1 MQFRKTA
8 FASSIALALAA
19 MSGTVAADTVSD
31 DLTEARQESQI
42 WTTYALSPHLKA
54 SDLKVSVQ
62 GGKATLTGTVE
73 EGVNKDLAKQIAL
86 GVSGI
91 SEVDNQITIQPD
103 YVPVRAPGRSYGEVV
118 DDATITAAI
127 KSKLMWSKHT
137 DGLTTDVD
145 TKQGRVTLQGFADN
159 AGEKNFATRLAMNT
173 RGVTSVDNQLVLS
186 HGKPTVVTNTKAIGK
201 EAKQDAKEVTK
212 EARKDVSDSWITA
225 KVKSTYL
232 YSSNVDG
239 TDIAVSTKSG
249 IVTLSGKV
257 DSGAER
263 ALAIEFARNV
273 RGVKNVHAKGL
284 TL

>member
-8 FASSIALALAA
+8 FASGIALALAA
-19 MSGTVAADTVSD
+19 LSGPVAADTMSD

-42 WTTYALSPHLKA
+42 WTTYALSPHLQA

-62 GGKATLTGTVE
+62 GGKATLTGMVDE
-73 EGVNKDLAKQIAL
+73 EVGRDLAKQIAL

-91 SEVDNQITIQPD
+91 KEVDNQIAIQPD
-103 YVPVRAPGRSYGEVV
+103 YIPVKAPGRSYGEVV

-127 KSKLMWSKHT
+127 KSKLMWSKRT

-145 TKQGRVTLQGFADN
+145 TLQGRVTLQGFADN
-159 AGEKNFATRLAMNT
+159 AGEKNFATRLALNT
-173 RGVTSVDNQLVLS
+173 RGVVSVDNQLVLS
-186 HGKPTVVTNTKAIGK
+186 HGKPTVVTNAKAAGK
-201 EAKQDAKEVTK
+201 EVGKDAKAASK

-239 TDIAVSTKSG
+239 TDINVSTKSG

-257 DSGAER
+257 DSSAER

>member
-19 MSGTVAADTVSD
+19 MSGTVAADTVSE

-42 WTTYALSPHLKA
+42 WTTYALSPHLQA

-62 GGKATLTGTVE
+62 GGKATLTGMVE
-73 EGVNKDLAKQIAL
+73 EEVGRDLAKQIAL

-91 SEVDNQITIQPD
+91 SEVDNRITIQPD
-103 YVPVRAPGRSYGEVV
+103 YIPVRPPGRSYGEVV

-127 KSKLMWSKHT
+127 KSKLLWSKHT

-145 TKQGRVTLQGFADN
+145 TLQGRVTLQGFADN
-159 AGEKNFATRLAMNT
+159 PGEKNIATRLALNT
-173 RGVTSVDNQLVLS
+173 RGVVSVDNQLVLS
-186 HGKPTVVTNTKAIGK
+186 HGKPTVVTNAKAAGK
-201 EAKQDAKEVTK
+201 EVGKDAKAASK

-225 KVKSTYL
+225 KVKSSYL

-239 TDIAVSTKSG
+239 TDINVSTKGG

-263 ALAIEFARNV
+263 ALAIEIARNV

>member
-8 FASSIALALAA
+8 FASGFALALAA
-19 MSGTVAADTVSD
+19 LSGPVAADTMSQ

-42 WTTYALSPHLKA
+42 WTTYALNPHLKA

-73 EGVNKDLAKQIAL
+73 EGVSRDLAKQIAL
-86 GVSGI
+86 GVNGI
-91 SEVDNQITIQPD
+91 REVDNRITIQPD
-103 YVPVRAPGRSYGEVV
+103 YIPVRAPGRSYGEVV
-118 DDATITAAI
+118 DDATITSAI
-127 KSKLMWSKHT
+127 KSKLLWSKHT

-145 TKQGRVTLQGFADN
+145 TLQGRVTLQGFADN
-159 AGEKNFATRLAMNT
+159 QGEKNMATRLAMNT
-173 RGVTSVDNQLVLS
+173 RGVVSVDNQLVLS
-186 HGKPTVVTNTKAIGK
+186 HGKPTVVTNAKAAGQG
-201 EAKQDAKEVTK
+201 AKQDAKDVTK
-212 EARKDVSDSWITA
+212 EARKDVTDSWITT
-225 KVKSTYL
+225 KVKSSYL

-239 TDIAVSTKSG
+239 TDISVSTRSG

-263 ALAIEFARNV
+263 ALAIEIARNV

>member
-8 FASSIALALAA
+8 FASGIALAIAA
-19 MSGTVAADTVSD
+19 MSGPTAADTVSE

-42 WTTYALSPHLKA
+42 WTTYALSPHLQA

-73 EGVNKDLAKQIAL
+73 EAAGRDLAKQIAL
-86 GVSGI
+86 GVGGI
-91 SEVDNQITIQPD
+91 TAVDNRITVQPD

-127 KSKLMWSKHT
+127 KSKLMWSKHA

-145 TKQGRVTLQGFADN
+145 TQQGRVTLQGFADN
-159 AGEKNFATRLAMNT
+159 AGEKNFATRLAANT
-173 RGVTSVDNQLVLS
+173 RGVVSVDNQLVLS
-186 HGKPTVVTNTKAIGK
+186 HGKPTVVTNAKAAGKEIGK
-201 EAKQDAKEVTK
+201 DAKEASK

-239 TDIAVSTKSG
+239 TDINVSTKSG

-273 RGVKNVHAKGL
+273 RGVRNVHAKGL